1 VGKAIERFEELIAWQ
16 KARILTAE
24 IYKATSNGDFGKDF
38 GLKNQI
44 QRAAVSVM
52 SNVAEGFER
61 ARPAEFHQFLSMS
74 KASCAELRSQLYVA
88 FDVGYL
94 DKKQFETLMALALEV
109 ARIVGGLRSAVE
121 RNRDAQKASLSTQSS
136 ARST

>member
-1 VGKAIERFEELIAWQ
+1 VGKPIERFEELVAWQ
-16 KARILTAE
+16 KARLLTAE
-24 IYKATSNGDFGKDF
+24 IYKATSTGEFGKDF

-61 ARPAEFHQFLSMS
+61 ARPAEFHQFLSMA

-94 DKKQFETLMALALEV
+94 DKDQFETLMALALEV

-121 RNRDAQKASLSTQSS
+121 RNRDSQRASLSTQSS
-136 ARST
+136 VRST